1 MARPHLP
8 GGEVTASTARA
19 RDTPGRAPILQKLDG
34 LLVVDTENVRARYEC
49 YRPGCPQRREG
60 PAYGGAVP
68 EFVRAIKTEHLARHH
83 NGEQR

>member
-1 MARPHLP
+1 
-8 GGEVTASTARA
+8 VTAATVRA
-19 RDTPGRAPILQKLDG
+19 RDTPGRTATPQQIDG
-34 LLVVDTENVRARYEC
+34 LLIVDLEGKRARYEC

-60 PAYGGAVP
+60 PVHGAVVS